1 MKAVGKLSVSFKQ
14 TDLFLWKKKLS
25 CSNWGLLTTPS
36 KVRGVDNVD
45 NMRINLEEKCC
56 FATIALMLTCSY
68 NNSCAVDIDIMNI
81 LTKDLTRVI
90 LLYPMYLKFSFP

>member
-1 MKAVGKLSVSFKQ
+1 MKAVGKLSVTFKQ

-45 NMRINLEEKCC
+45 NMCINLEEKCC
-56 FATIALMLTCSY
+56 FSTIALMLTCSYKY

-81 LTKDLTRVI
+81 FTKDLTRVT
-90 LLYPMYLKFSFP
+90 L